1 MYVPQLIRFV
11 LKPLM
16 DKILCLNCLY
26 EEASSCNRE
35 HYRNNI
41 EIDIR
46 LFNFFFEYI
55 TRKDYIDVPLKIAIS
70 SGRVLDENV

>member
-1 MYVPQLIRFV
+1 MK
-11 LKPLM
+11 KPLVV
-16 DKILCLNCLY
+16 IG
-26 EEASSCNRE
+26 E

-41 EIDIR
+41 EIDTR
-46 LFNFFFEYI
+46 LFNFFEYI